1 MHLSARW
8 RWWRPRSSLGKG
20 SDMLCGMALWPISNG
35 ENSAMPSGMGW
46 WPISNGKNSAL
57 LIGLLVQVPG
67 KVLEVVLATGVVSR
81 VELAAK
87 TAVPLV
93 IL

>member
-1 MHLSARW
+1 
-8 RWWRPRSSLGKG
+8 
-20 SDMLCGMALWPISNG
+20 MLCGMGLWPISNG

-57 LIGLLVQVPG
+57 LIGLLVEVPG
-67 KVLEVVLATGVVSR
+67 KVLEVVLASGVDSR
-81 VELAAK
+81 VELVAE

-93 IL
+93 LL

>member
-20 SDMLCGMALWPISNG
+20 SDMLRGMGLWPISNG

-57 LIGLLVQVPG
+57 LIGLLVQVPANS
-67 KVLEVVLATGVVSR
+67 VEVVLASGVVSR
-81 VELAAK
+81 VEPGAK
-87 TAVPLV
+87 TAVPLGPS
-93 IL
+93 